1 MCVCLLYI
9 LCLCASKS
17 KFLRHMRGF
26 SSSLGVQTTAAVA
39 VVPEAAA
46 APEPTG

>member
-1 MCVCLLYI
+1 
-9 LCLCASKS
+9 
-17 KFLRHMRGF
+17 MRGF

-39 VVPEAAA
+39 VVPEAAP